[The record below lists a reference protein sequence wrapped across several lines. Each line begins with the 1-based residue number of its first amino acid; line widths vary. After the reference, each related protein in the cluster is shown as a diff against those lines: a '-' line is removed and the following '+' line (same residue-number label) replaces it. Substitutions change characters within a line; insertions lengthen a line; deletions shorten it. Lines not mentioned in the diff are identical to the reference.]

1 MSRDYKFHNHRTERY
16 VEDLSYDKNG
26 NISSIAWRTK
36 TDNITRGYGYDYD
49 HLNRL
54 NYASN
59 LKALGGPSFFVNL
72 GRDGQYAED
81 LSYDKNGNI
90 TTLKRYGQEELGQPI
105 EIDDLTYTYTAN
117 QLQTVTDATNN
128 PEGFNDGNTTGVDYT
143 YDSFGNMITDKNK
156 NITAISYNHLN
167 LPYKVTFANGGNI
180 SFVYDAT
187 GIRLSKKI
195 QPSGGALVT
204 TDYINGF
211 QYENNA
217 LKFFKQAEGFVE
229 YKNNQYIY
237 HYIYKDH
244 LGNNRLVYADLN
256 GNGVIDP
263 ATEIIEENNYYPFGL
278 KHKGYN
284 ELPGEGYKYKY
295 NGKELQDELGLNMY
309 DYGARNYDPA
319 LGRWNRIDNKAE
331 IYYALTPYNYA
342 GNTPV
347 QAIDVD
353 GNLFIFVNGFMMN
366 QWMAGQ
372 RPEYINIAYD
382 SKHRVMSKNPH
393 YSKYAPDRGFYK
405 DGARNNGKTFRYW
418 TFTSPSGKDEGVN
431 LLYQRAYG
439 DHNAYYTNGSFTPK
453 STAKTRFAEG

>member
-1 MSRDYKFHNHRTERY
+1 M
-16 VEDLSYDKNG
+16 
-26 NISSIAWRTK
+26 
-36 TDNITRGYGYDYD
+36 
-49 HLNRL
+49 
-54 NYASN
+54 
-59 LKALGGPSFFVNL
+59 
-72 GRDGQYAED
+72 
-81 LSYDKNGNI
+81 
-90 TTLKRYGQEELGQPI
+90 
-105 EIDDLTYTYTAN
+105 
-117 QLQTVTDATNN
+117 
-128 PEGFNDGNTTGVDYT
+128 
-143 YDSFGNMITDKNK
+143 
-156 NITAISYNHLN
+156 
-167 LPYKVTFANGGNI
+167 
-180 SFVYDAT
+180 
-187 GIRLSKKI
+187 
-195 QPSGGALVT
+195 
-204 TDYINGF
+204 
-211 QYENNA
+211 
-217 LKFFKQAEGFVE
+217 
-229 YKNNQYIY
+229 
-237 HYIYKDH
+237 
-244 LGNNRLVYADLN
+244 VYADLN

-284 ELPGEGYKYKY
+284 ELLGEGYKYKY

-418 TFTSPSGKDEGVN
+418 SIDQNGNNGYGVN
-431 LLYQRAYG
+431 NFYQDAYG
-439 DHNAYYTNGSFTPK
+439 DYNAYYTNGSFTPN
-453 STAKTRFAEG
+453 STAKTRFAEGAKAAADLIEKLESGDISLTEGETIKIVGHSQGAAYAAGLATELLKHSVYGSRIEFVDYIAAHQPTDFESPKGLLSRQFLTWSDWVVDGIMSDLGLNGGSENGCIKNVTDCQERKSHRDGRGGHSVNTYLDYIADYFKNLGIPVTVTE